1 MGTVYMSASYM
12 DGRDYDLIRS
22 QRMQDQG
29 NGGDV
34 RNRIPGPYLMEMD
47 ILHGL
52 SVNISF
58 CFGDGGIDCCDMLLH
73 RIIQRK
79 GFYHLADLTEGP
91 VGMMVVVMIVMV
103 FVVIIMFMVVFVIMV
118 MLVVMMMLVVMIVM
132 VLMIMIVMMLVVMI
146 VMVLMIMVVMVLVVM
161 MVLMIM
167 IMSVMMFV
175 VMVVLMIVGFFLISM
190 DQDPHLCT
198 GDATFLCR
206 FITELHIGDTK
217 VIQLLDHS
225 LRVREKGEKG
235 SSQHISRSSHA
246 TVYI

>member
-1 MGTVYMSASYM
+1 
-12 DGRDYDLIRS
+12 
-22 QRMQDQG
+22 MQDQG

-34 RNRIPGPYLMEMD
+34 RNRIPGSYLMEMD

-79 GFYHLADLTEGP
+79 GFYHLADLTEGT
-91 VGMMVVVMIVMV
+91 VGMMMVVVVVMV
-103 FVVIIMFMVVFVIMV
+103 FVVMV
-118 MLVVMMMLVVMIVM
+118 M
-132 VLMIMIVMMLVVMI
+132 
-146 VMVLMIMVVMVLVVM
+146 
-161 MVLMIM
+161 
-167 IMSVMMFV
+167 
-175 VMVVLMIVGFFLISM
+175 LMIVGFFLISM

-198 GDATFLCR
+198 GDPAFLCG
-206 FITELHIGDTK
+206 FVMIFHIGDTK
-217 VIQLLDHS
+217 VVQLIDHS

>member
-1 MGTVYMSASYM
+1 
-12 DGRDYDLIRS
+12 
-22 QRMQDQG
+22 
-29 NGGDV
+29 
-34 RNRIPGPYLMEMD
+34 
-47 ILHGL
+47 
-52 SVNISF
+52 
-58 CFGDGGIDCCDMLLH
+58 
-73 RIIQRK
+73 
-79 GFYHLADLTEGP
+79 
-91 VGMMVVVMIVMV
+91 MVVVMIVMV

-132 VLMIMIVMMLVVMI
+132 VVMIMIVMM
-146 VMVLMIMVVMVLVVM
+146 
-161 MVLMIM
+161 
-167 IMSVMMFV
+167 F
-175 VMVVLMIVGFFLISM
+175 VLMIVGFFLISM

>member
-1 MGTVYMSASYM
+1 MGTVYMSASHM

-79 GFYHLADLTEGP
+79 GFYHLADLTKGT
-91 VGMMVVVMIVMV
+91 VGMMVVFVVMMVIMVVLVVMV
-103 FVVIIMFMVVFVIMV
+103 MLMFMVMFVVMVMMVIMV
-118 MLVVMMMLVVMIVM
+118 MLVVMVMVMVMMVIMVMLVVMVM
-132 VLMIMIVMMLVVMI
+132 VM
-146 VMVLMIMVVMVLVVM
+146 
-161 MVLMIM
+161 
-167 IMSVMMFV
+167 
-175 VMVVLMIVGFFLISM
+175 LMIVGFFLISV
-190 DQDPHLCT
+190 DQNAHLGPGDP
-198 GDATFLCR
+198 TFLCG
-206 FITELHIGDTK
+206 FVMIFHIGDTK
-217 VIQLLDHS
+217 VVQLIDHS
-225 LRVREKGEKG
+225 LRVREKGEKCCG
-235 SSQHISRSSHA
+235 QHISRGPHA
-246 TVYI
+246 AVYIQGFHDFGSFPCVLVN